1 MDDENFENLKALRYR
16 IFGAQRDL
24 IERSGGY
31 KRVMEITGRS
41 KSEVCRWQGGADQDF
56 MPPLYVYLLE
66 RDCQHAPVTTVMADA
81 NGRRLSEPGEER
93 VSQVN
98 VHRAYAERKRREAE
112 VDGLYAAV
120 MEDGDVS
127 PTESELLIRAAQASD
142 RAGTDFL
149 GALAVVKAR
158 GRLENG
164 ATLRVVGNEE

>member
-1 MDDENFENLKALRYR
+1 MDDKAYESMKALRYR

-24 IERSGGY
+24 IERCGGY
-31 KRVMEITGRS
+31 KRVMELTGRS

-56 MPPLYVYLLE
+56 MSPLYVYVLE
-66 RDCQHAPVTTVMADA
+66 RDCQYAPITTVMADA

-93 VSQVN
+93 LSQVN

-112 VDGLYAAV
+112 VDGLYAAA

-142 RAGTDFL
+142 RAGGEFL
-149 GALAVVKAR
+149 GALAVAKAK
-158 GRLENG
+158 GG
-164 ATLRVVGNEE
+164 ATLRVVGDQ